1 MHWTAIREV
10 GVRIPSAPPRKE
22 RKVVMKLY
30 VKNKEDAE
38 ARNDLAEPHVII
50 SINWPPRPNP
60 IDEDEEATAN
70 PATNKHTKEILF
82 LYFSDVGRLSN
93 PYDEGAKLS
102 TYCVPFSSDMAG
114 QVLDLIERNS
124 VEHIIIHCLG
134 GISRS
139 ASMAHAIAAYYDL
152 ERPVKW
158 IVINELV
165 YVTMLEELIKRY
177 G

>member
-1 MHWTAIREV
+1 
-10 GVRIPSAPPRKE
+10 
-22 RKVVMKLY
+22 MKLY
-30 VKNKEDAE
+30 VKNKKDAE
-38 ARNDLAEPHVII
+38 AGNDLNKPHVII

-70 PATNKHTKEILF
+70 PATNEFTKEVLF
-82 LYFSDVGRLSN
+82 LHFSDVGRLSN
-93 PYDEGAKLS
+93 PYDEDAKQS
-102 TYCVPFSSDMAG
+102 PYCVPFNSEMAG
-114 QVLDLIERNS
+114 QVIDCIERNKAR
-124 VEHIIIHCLG
+124 HIIIHCLG

-152 ERPVKW
+152 ERPVSW

-165 YVTMLEELIKRY
+165 YMVMLKELIERY